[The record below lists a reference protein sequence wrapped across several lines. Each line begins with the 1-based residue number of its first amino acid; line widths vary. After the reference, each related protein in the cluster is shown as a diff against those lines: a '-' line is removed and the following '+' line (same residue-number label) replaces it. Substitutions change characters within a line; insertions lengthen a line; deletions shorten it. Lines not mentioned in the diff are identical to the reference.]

1 MFPGE
6 AEIKMSLC
14 KLSKYSTAASKEA
27 LPLTFV
33 SSSAEARLFLNGR
46 WFVFFFFFKKHVF
59 IVFRSVVCV

>member
-33 SSSAEARLFLNGR
+33 SSSAEARLFLVYE
-46 WFVFFFFFKKHVF
+46 WE
-59 IVFRSVVCV
+59 VVCIFFLL